1 MIDNHTIINIGR
13 QFGSGGKMIAS
24 RIGETLG
31 INVYDN
37 ELISK
42 AAEESGFS
50 KELFERSD
58 EKRSMFNIS
67 SFFGT
72 GRFGSAQNYVG
83 DNELFKIQSDV
94 IRGIAE
100 KGPAIFVGRCSNYIL
115 RDLACLDVFIS
126 APAEERIRRIMDRTG
141 LDEDEARSRME
152 RQDRTRQTYYNFF
165 TFGNWGA
172 ASDYDL
178 CIDSS
183 ILGIEGSADFIMDF
197 GRKAGLIK

>member
-1 MIDNHTIINIGR
+1 MSDKYTIINIGR
-13 QFGSGGKMIAS
+13 QYGSGGKEVATT
-24 RIGETLG
+24 IGKALG
-31 INVYDN
+31 IDVYDN

-50 KELFERSD
+50 KEVFERSD
-58 EKRSMFNIS
+58 ERRSVFNLF

-72 GRFGSAQNYVG
+72 ERFGSAQNYMG

-94 IRGIAE
+94 IRGITD

-115 RDLACLDVFIS
+115 RDKTCLDVFVS
-126 APAEERIRRIMDRTG
+126 APLEARVARVMERLGIN
-141 LDEDEARSRME
+141 EDEAKTRIE

-178 CIDSS
+178 CVDSS
-183 ILGIEGSADFIMDF
+183 ILGIEGTADFIIDF
-197 GRKAGLIK
+197 GRKAGLIF

>member
-115 RDLACLDVFIS
+115 RDMACLDVFIS
-126 APAEERIRRIMDRTG
+126 APAEERVKRIMERTG
-141 LDEDEARSRME
+141 LDEDDARTRME

-183 ILGIEGSADFIMDF
+183 LLGIEGTADFIIDF

>member
-1 MIDNHTIINIGR
+1 MERKHIIINIGR
-13 QFGSGGKMIAS
+13 QFGSGGKEVAEK
-24 RIGETLG
+24 IGSSLG
-31 INVYDN
+31 IRVYDN

-50 KELFERSD
+50 RELLERSD
-58 EKRSMFNIS
+58 EKRSVFS
-67 SFFGT
+67 LFSFFGAD
-72 GRFGSAQNYVG
+72 RFGSTRNYMG

-100 KGPAIFVGRCSNYIL
+100 KGPAVFVGRCSNYIV
-115 RDLACLDVFIS
+115 RDKACLDAFVS
-126 APAEERIRRIMDRTG
+126 APLEARVKRVMERLDV
-141 LDEDEARSRME
+141 DEDEAKTRIE

-178 CIDSS
+178 CVDSS
-183 ILGIEGSADFIMDF
+183 ILGIEGTAELIIDF
-197 GRKAGLIK
+197 GRKAGLI